1 MPDILKDLEPFLQS
15 QIIRLQSLLAPEH
28 IGIQI
33 APARSAQHAVGERK
47 PSLSQ
52 QEMEEEMW
60 TPERPKL

>member
-15 QIIRLQSLLAPEH
+15 QIARLQSRLALGH
-28 IGIQI
+28 IGIQTV
-33 APARSAQHAVGERK
+33 PARLAQHAVGERK

-60 TPERPKL
+60 QPERPKL